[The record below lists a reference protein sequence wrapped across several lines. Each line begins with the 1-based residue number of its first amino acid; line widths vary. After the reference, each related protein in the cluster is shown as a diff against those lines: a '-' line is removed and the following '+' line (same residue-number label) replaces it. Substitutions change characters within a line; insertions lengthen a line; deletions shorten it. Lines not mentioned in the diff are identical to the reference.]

1 MGALSPATEAS
12 TWAEEVDPT
21 LEEETHAFDDE
32 PLDFNGE
39 KPPEVTEFELETL
52 DMAADKQEVTTKV
65 VRDWRRRP
73 NGSEEAAL
81 SGEGVPVPCPVLAT
95 GSFRDMGQNSALRRP
110 VDSATCGP
118 ELKQS
123 LGLKSACKEPLSGFK
138 GASEPAPPQK
148 LAITSQQLAGFSQHF
163 RGACRPSEQLAA
175 LPRSS
180 QAFRRA
186 RSTSEQLTALPS
198 SSQHFRVARS
208 TS

>member
-95 GSFRDMGQNSALRRP
+95 GLVSRHG
-110 VDSATCGP
+110 
-118 ELKQS
+118 
-123 LGLKSACKEPLSGFK
+123 
-138 GASEPAPPQK
+138 SEFG
-148 LAITSQQLAGFSQHF
+148 TSQ
-163 RGACRPSEQLAA
+163 ACRFCNVRAGA
-175 LPRSS
+175 
-180 QAFRRA
+180 QAIFGAQKCLQRA
-186 RSTSEQLTALPS
+186 FKRL
-198 SSQHFRVARS
+198 F
-208 TS
+208 